1 MMRALALALLLAT
14 PAWAA
19 EVHVAP
25 GTGTLADAIAGAAP
39 GDVLLLS
46 GGAYLGPVTIDRT
59 LTLQGDGTATIDGQG
74 RGTVITISGDDVV
87 LTGLHVTG
95 SGTVNADID
104 SGIKILKGAD
114 RARIEGNRLT
124 DNMHGI
130 DVHGG
135 LDTLVRNNTIEGRQ
149 NDRMNERGNGF
160 YVWNSPGT
168 VIEGNTVRWGRDG
181 IFSNASR
188 KGTYRNNT
196 FRDLRFAVH
205 YMYTH
210 DSEISGNIS
219 IGNHLGF
226 AIMYSDR
233 VTLTG
238 NLSLGD
244 REHGVMLN
252 FANGADV
259 AGNLV
264 RGGTKKCLFIYNAH
278 KNLIAN
284 NRFEGCG
291 IGIHFTAGSE
301 RNMLTG
307 NAFIANQEQV
317 KYVGTRFME
326 WSFEGRGNYW
336 SDHPA
341 FDLNGDG
348 IADGVYR
355 PNDLMDHILWSQP
368 AAALLTGSPAVQ
380 LVRWSQSSFP
390 AILPGGVTDSHPLMQ
405 PLSIPVPA
413 DIAAIEAQVAGR
425 WAHGSYD
432 DLDPDDLT
440 TH

>member
-1 MMRALALALLLAT
+1 MLRTLALLIVLST
-14 PAWAA
+14 PLKAA
-19 EVHVAP
+19 EVHVQP
-25 GTGTLADAIAGAAP
+25 GDGTLAQAIAGANP

-46 GGAYLGPVTIDRT
+46 GGAYLGPVIIDKT
-59 LTLQGDGTATIDGQG
+59 LTLKGDGTAIIDGLG
-74 RGTVITISGDDVV
+74 RGTVVTITGDDVL
-87 LTGLHVTG
+87 LTTLHVTG
-95 SGTVNADID
+95 SGADNQAID
-104 SGIKILKGAD
+104 SALKVVKGAD
-114 RARIEGNRLT
+114 RTRIEGNRLT
-124 DNMHGI
+124 DNMHGV

-135 LDTLVRNNTIEGRQ
+135 LDTIVRGNVIEGRQ
-149 NDRMNERGNGF
+149 NHRMNERGNGI

-168 VIEGNTVRWGRDG
+168 VVEDNMVRWGRDG
-181 IFSNASR
+181 IFANTSKKN
-188 KGTYRNNT
+188 TFRNNT

-210 DSEISGNIS
+210 DSVVSGNVS

-226 AIMYSDR
+226 AIMFSDR
-233 VTLTG
+233 VTVTD

-244 REHGVMLN
+244 REHGMMLN

-259 AGNLV
+259 ARNLV
-264 RGGTKKCLFIYNAH
+264 RGGTKKCIFIYNAH

-284 NRFEGCG
+284 NRFQGCG

-307 NAFIANQEQV
+307 NAFIANREQV

-326 WSFEGRGNYW
+326 WSLEDRGNYW

-355 PNDLMDHILWSQP
+355 PNDLMDHVLWSQP
-368 AAALLTGSPAVQ
+368 AASLLIGSPAVQ

-405 PLSIPVPA
+405 PHDIPVPS
-413 DIAAIEAQVAGR
+413 DIAALEADVKGR
-425 WAHGSYD
+425 WTESQYD
-432 DLDPDDLT
+432 DIDLDDLGS
-440 TH
+440 H